1 MNNNKRKF
9 FKIFSAGAV
18 GVTLTSLATPKNM
31 IASVIS
37 NDIVKENSKLEV
49 KIHPQSVKSTIKG

>member
-9 FKIFSAGAV
+9 FKLFGAGAV

-31 IASVIS
+31 IANIAS
-37 NDIVKENSKLEV
+37 ENKSKVSSKIEV
-49 KIHPQSVKSTIKG
+49 KIHPQSVKRTKKG